1 MKNIDTKAITFKN
14 IIVRNIILF
23 ISIYLIIFT
32 IINIL
37 SFYKKTYNSYLLN
50 YKVRCEF
57 KVYLDITV
65 REFGKS
71 LMVEQVNPIKC
82 VDNYVN
88 PKFSFIAPQAQID
101 LFFVNQFFKNDYN
114 EIIQQKIYNE
124 IRQTNS
130 RVNILKNSNDP
141 IFKKQTKI
149 DLKRITVL
157 NDLLKTDRKYVEILS
172 WEKIQKIEFFSY
184 KFSFYSTS
192 VIYVISVF
200 ILFLFRNKSFGFFF
214 K

>member
-1 MKNIDTKAITFKN
+1 MKNLDTKAINFKN
-14 IIVRNIILF
+14 TIVKNIILF

-37 SFYKKTYNSYLLN
+37 SFYKKSYSSYLLN
-50 YKVRCEF
+50 FKVRCEF
-57 KVYLDITV
+57 NSYLDITV
-65 REFGKS
+65 RKFGKP
-71 LMVEQVNPIKC
+71 LMVELVNPIKC
-82 VDNYVN
+82 ANNYVN
-88 PKFSFIAPQAQID
+88 PTYTFIAPQAEID

-124 IRQTNS
+124 IRQINS

-157 NDLLKTDRKYVEILS
+157 KDLLKTDSKYIEILS
-172 WEKIQKIEFFSY
+172 WKKIEKIEFFSY
-184 KFSFYSTS
+184 KFSFYVTST
-192 VIYVISVF
+192 IYVISVF